1 DHLVGTVFQRETV
14 RITTGQHGT
23 ELGTELLHGDAHG
36 CRLLAINQD
45 VVARLVDLQVAVSE
59 EEFLAGIGAPDDLI
73 SKGLQVL
80 GWLSGTDHH
89 LHWRAATCGRQRWR
103 CKHHEVHASDLRDFA
118 LDLLHRRGGTGLA
131 LIPLLEYKTGN

>member
-1 DHLVGTVFQRETV
+1 
-14 RITTGQHGT
+14 
-23 ELGTELLHGDAHG
+23 
-36 CRLLAINQD
+36 
-45 VVARLVDLQVAVSE
+45 SE

-131 LIPLLEYKTGN
+131 LIPLLEYETGNGAVGHGRGATATDTVEQEQVLARFQIIGNGVQLARVGFYIVERHIRIS